1 MTHDRRAI
9 GLYGRTGFSVEGQRS
24 ECLLI
29 GGRFVDELY
38 MAAILPGEHPAD
50 PA

>member
-1 MTHDRRAI
+1 MGARASPSRA
-9 GLYGRTGFSVEGQRS
+9 GAQSVS
-24 ECLLI
+24 LI